1 MPVVDKVNVLKIDKD
16 CFVEREWLD
25 DYVRTIRTI
34 CQQHH
39 VHVVSVRI
47 SNSRSKGV
55 HFYVEITPA
64 IDANLANRLQFLLG
78 DDCRRVDF
86 NRARISSG
94 LNEWN
99 KLFER
104 TRARVR
110 TIFDDNRHSRH
121 DHAPSKS
128 YRHAEAPTGV
138 N

>member
-1 MPVVDKVNVLKIDKD
+1 MSGGDANMSVVDKVSVLKIDKD

-25 DYVRTIRTI
+25 DYVQTIKTV
-34 CQQHH
+34 CQHHH

-64 IDANLANRLQFLLG
+64 IEADLANRLQFLLG

-86 NRARISSG
+86 NRARINSG

-104 TRARVR
+104 TEARPR
-110 TIFDDNRHSRH
+110 RIYLDDKFS
-121 DHAPSKS
+121 
-128 YRHAEAPTGV
+128 
-138 N
+138 

>member
-1 MPVVDKVNVLKIDKD
+1 MSVVDKVNVLKIDKD

-34 CQQHH
+34 CQHHH

-64 IDANLANRLQFLLG
+64 IDADLANRLQFLLG

-86 NRARISSG
+86 NRARIGSG

-104 TRARVR
+104 SQARARR
-110 TIFDDNRHSRH
+110 IYSDAGCGSRQEIR
-121 DHAPSKS
+121 SSS
-128 YRHAEAPTGV
+128 Y
-138 N
+138 